1 LVGPL
6 CAAGVMRAPRAA
18 WPAQLPWVQSSK
30 PQEPSDPQHQGIERE
45 EDDEAG
51 VATKLA
57 LDNEPDKIVS
67 KVPDKY
73 KADVAGD

>member
-1 LVGPL
+1 LGAVI
-6 CAAGVMRAPRAA
+6 
-18 WPAQLPWVQSSK
+18 K